1 MIFVK
6 VVYFINYEK
15 NFYIGIFVVKFFYV
29 FFFNKVLFKKKKF
42 IYKMLIIFD

>member
-1 MIFVK
+1 MIFVIE
-6 VVYFINYEK
+6 VYFINYEK

-29 FFFNKVLFKKKKF
+29 FFFGNFVFKKKF